1 MPEVY
6 PPARHLLR
14 DLCLSFAPGA
24 DGHSRRVW
32 LPVVPG
38 IRTDAGRGPVRMGA
52 IATLVDVLGGG
63 LAATAAAPDWIAT
76 ADLTVHLGD
85 TRDPGDHIE
94 AHGRVLRA
102 GRTTVVMEVDLLR
115 ADGTGLGIATMTFA
129 VLPRRDANPV
139 MPAAATEAVT
149 TMALPDSGLDAALV
163 DAVGAHVVDAA
174 CGVVEA
180 PITDWVRNS
189 MGALQ
194 GGAVAT
200 LAEVAAEAAAR
211 AATDEPLVVTD
222 IQVAYLGFGR
232 VGPVRTATT
241 ITGDAHRVVADI
253 EVRDTGADDRLM
265 ARISAVA
272 TTPGAA

>member
-1 MPEVY
+1 MY

-38 IRTDAGRGPVRMGA
+38 IRTDAGRGLVRMGA

-63 LAATAAAPDWIAT
+63 LAATAAAPDWFAT

-85 TRDPGDHIE
+85 TREPGDRIE
-94 AHGRVLRA
+94 AHGRVLRT

-115 ADGTGLGIATMTFA
+115 AVGTGLGIATMTFA
-129 VLPRRDANPV
+129 VLPRRDSNPV
-139 MPAAATEAVT
+139 MPAAPADEVT
-149 TMALPDSGLDAALV
+149 TMALPDSGLDGTLV
-163 DAVGAHVVDAA
+163 DAIGVRIIDAA
-174 CGVVEA
+174 PGSVEA
-180 PITDWVRNS
+180 PVTDWVRNS

-200 LAEVAAEAAAR
+200 LAEVA
-211 AATDEPLVVTD
+211 
-222 IQVAYLGFGR
+222 
-232 VGPVRTATT
+232 
-241 ITGDAHRVVADI
+241 
-253 EVRDTGADDRLM
+253 
-265 ARISAVA
+265 
-272 TTPGAA
+272 